1 MNVLLGLGSVLW
13 RAEPPSY
20 AKKVSKTTKL
30 ANSDNKTDQRQT
42 KVKLKKRSQCLS
54 LLKIV
59 KFMVLFTLCNILT
72 YCHAACPGTTI
83 SGATEKTR
91 NIFGT
96 SGSTSNVLTNRGYS
110 LTKVEI
116 WKTTGADSAGVKG
129 IRMTYSSDCCGLA
142 DVAHDYGTL
151 NPPNSPA
158 YSKIIT
164 KIVTGVSFL
173 YASGANKNLIDLEF
187 THPDSSK
194 SRVCGCNASCNS

>member
-1 MNVLLGLGSVLW
+1 
-13 RAEPPSY
+13 
-20 AKKVSKTTKL
+20 
-30 ANSDNKTDQRQT
+30 
-42 KVKLKKRSQCLS
+42 VKLKKRSQCLS

-59 KFMVLFTLCNILT
+59 KLMVLFTLCNILT
-72 YCHAACPGTTI
+72 YCNAACPGTTI

-96 SGSTSNVLTNRGYS
+96 SGSTSNILADRGYS

-116 WKTTGADSAGVKG
+116 WKTSATADSAGVKG

-142 DVAHDYGTL
+142 DVVHSYGVL
-151 NPPNSPA
+151 SPPTSPDF
-158 YSKIIT
+158 SKSIT

-173 YASGANKNLIDLEF
+173 YASGANKNLIDFEF